1 LVNPMDLSGKN
12 ILVTGASSGIGKST
26 AILLSRLG
34 AKVVLIARNSERL
47 KETYS
52 KLEGRDH
59 QYHCLDLAELEKIE
73 PLISQICVNGF
84 KFNGLVHSAG
94 EYQRI
99 PVQNLNPGDV
109 TRIMTVNYYS
119 FIELIRVFSKK
130 KFNHSGGSV
139 VAISSIAGVAG
150 SRGLAAYSG
159 SKGALDS
166 TVKSL
171 AADLAP
177 KNIRVNSV
185 APGFIE
191 TELYYNILK
200 TVDKKKFEEWLGKR
214 QLLGLGKPE
223 DVANAVAFLLSDAA
237 GFITGISLV
246 VDGGYVSQ

>member
-1 LVNPMDLSGKN
+1 VVNPMDLSGKN

-34 AKVVLIARNSERL
+34 AKVVLIARNEERL
-47 KETYS
+47 RETCS
-52 KLEGRDH
+52 KLEGRGH
-59 QYHCLDLAELEKIE
+59 QYYCLDLAELEKIE
-73 PLISQICVNGF
+73 PLISQICVDSF
-84 KFNGLVHSAG
+84 KFNGLVHAAG

-99 PVQNLNPGDV
+99 PVQNLNPDTV
-109 TRIMTVNYYS
+109 ARIMTVNYYS
-119 FIELIRVFSKK
+119 FIELVRVFSKK
-130 KFNHSGGSV
+130 KFNHNGGSI
-139 VAISSIAGVAG
+139 VAISSIAGVTG
-150 SRGLAAYSG
+150 SRGLVSYSG

-166 TVKSL
+166 AVKSL

-200 TVDKKKFEEWLGKR
+200 TVDKEKFEEWLGTR

-223 DVANAVAFLLSDAA
+223 DVANAAAFLLSDAA
-237 GFITGISLV
+237 GFITGISLI
-246 VDGGYVSQ
+246 VDGGYSSQ